1 MRQSGVIAAA
11 ALYALEHNW
20 DRLAGDHANARHLA
34 EGIAGIKG
42 LEVDVPRMETN
53 LVFFEVKKPGWSAAR
68 LVDACRERGVGLGAN
83 TATRIRAVTH
93 LDVNRQDIDSALKVI
108 SDALAA

>member
-20 DRLAGDHANARHLA
+20 DRLAEDHANARHLA
-34 EGIAGIKG
+34 EGIANIDG
-42 LEVDVPRMETN
+42 LEIEVDRMETN
-53 LVFFEVKKPGWSAAR
+53 LVFFEIKKPGWSAAR
-68 LVDACRERGVGLGAN
+68 LVDACRERGLGLGAN
-83 TATRIRAVTH
+83 SATRIRAVTH
-93 LDVNRQDIDSALKVI
+93 LDVSRQDVDTALKVI

>member
-20 DRLAGDHANARHLA
+20 DRLAEDHDNARHLA

-42 LEVDVPRMETN
+42 LEIDVPRMETN
-53 LVFFEVKKPGWSAAR
+53 LVFFEVKKPGWTAAR
-68 LVDACRERGVGLGAN
+68 LVEACKERGIGIGAS

-93 LDVNRQDIDSALKVI
+93 LDVTRADIDAALKVVREVM
-108 SDALAA
+108 AA